1 MTDKQFLS
9 KMSEM
14 DRQFLMKVCKNYNVT
29 IHLVV
34 ILNQE
39 LLNEEI
45 NNNGMIEGLK
55 NEVSD
60 LKEEL
65 NNKIN
70 GLENKING
78 IENKINSF

>member
-60 LKEEL
+60 LKD
-65 NNKIN
+65 
-70 GLENKING
+70 KING